1 MKLEATCN
9 IWAKVFKNERSKIC
23 GTTAFKKSERA

>member
-9 IWAKVFKNERSKIC
+9 IWAKVFKNERSKIY